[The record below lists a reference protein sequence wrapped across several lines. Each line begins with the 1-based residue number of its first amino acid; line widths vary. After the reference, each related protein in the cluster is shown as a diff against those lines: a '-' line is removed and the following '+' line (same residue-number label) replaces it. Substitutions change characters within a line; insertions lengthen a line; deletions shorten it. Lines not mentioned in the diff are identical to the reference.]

1 MVRVVK
7 LTKDQPSFEIRV
19 DGAVVPKVE
28 ITVAAVRTYDKQ
40 SRVFLF
46 YSFYKFNQLLSGD
59 WRFREVRPQGHYRKS
74 VDVITLHTDPDGR
87 QDLPDTLVH
96 EASHQLVEQRI
107 FGEGN
112 PASLWVAEGLASYF
126 GYTYLDAKGAF
137 HPGEIGGKRV
147 SLVKGERAAPG
158 REASARLKE
167 FRRGTK
173 AFRAENGS
181 PFTWIVSIDDPGTL
195 YGQGAQFHYAASWLL
210 VR

>member
-1 MVRVVK
+1 MSK
-7 LTKDQPSFEIRV
+7 
-19 DGAVVPKVE
+19 
-28 ITVAAVRTYDKQ
+28 
-40 SRVFLF
+40 
-46 YSFYKFNQLLSGD
+46 
-59 WRFREVRPQGHYRKS
+59 RFW
-74 VDVITLHTDPDGR
+74 TLNDMIVT
-87 QDLPDTLVH
+87 
-96 EASHQLVEQRI
+96 A
-107 FGEGN
+107 
-112 PASLWVAEGLASYF
+112 VAEGLASYF
-126 GYTYLDAKGAF
+126 GYTYLDAKGVF

-210 VR
+210 VHFLIHGDEGRHRDGFVRYLKLEAGGEADPEIFFDEIGMSPDELDAAVVRHVKRLKTH